1 MLGALL
7 ALASGACFGLNIAAL
22 RRGVLSASVLQA
34 MTITVLFGVP
44 VFVAA
49 AFAFGA
55 WPALAA
61 MQGPALGW
69 MAAAGV
75 VHFIGGRY
83 SDYRATQALGVAL
96 STPVQQTTVAVSLA
110 LAVVFLNEQV
120 TGLKLIGLLLM
131 LSGPVAL
138 SLRRRQAEAAA
149 ATKAFRPSFGPGI
162 FWAAVSALCY
172 GTSPLLITLGLG
184 AERTVANAVAGGL
197 VSYVAAAA
205 VVVAMVAA
213 LGGLRFLRGFDRQ
226 AGRWFLVSGFFVS
239 VSQLLLY
246 MALALAPVSV
256 IVPLQRLSVV
266 FRVIFSGLLNRNA
279 EILDRYVLLAILMSV
294 LGAMCISLD
303 TGFLRGAL
311 PWPEAAAELLLQ
323 PLGAGWTE
331 GAAGAQQG
339 REGR

>member
-1 MLGALL
+1 MLGAIL

-44 VFVAA
+44 FFAGAA
-49 AFAFGA
+49 VVFGA

-61 MQGPALGW
+61 MTLPAHGW

-96 STPVQQTTVAVSLA
+96 STPVQQFTVAVSLA
-110 LAVVFLNEQV
+110 LAVAFLGEEV
-120 TGLKLIGLLLM
+120 TGLKMLGLLLM
-131 LSGPVAL
+131 LSGPVVL
-138 SLRRRQAEAAA
+138 TLRRRHAEAAA
-149 ATKAFRPSFGPGI
+149 ASKVFRPRFASGM
-162 FWAAVSALCY
+162 FWAAMSALCY

-184 AERTVANAVAGGL
+184 SERTIANAVAGGL
-197 VSYVAAAA
+197 VSYLAAAA
-205 VVVAMVAA
+205 VVLTVVAS
-213 LGGLRFLRGFDRQ
+213 LGGLRFLRAFDPK
-226 AGRWFLVSGFFVS
+226 AARWFFMSGFFVS

-266 FRVIFSGLLNRNA
+266 FRVLFSGLINRNA
-279 EILDRYVLLAILMSV
+279 EILDRFVILAILVSV
-294 LGAMCISLD
+294 IGAMCISLD
-303 TGFLRGAL
+303 TGFLLGAFR
-311 PWPEAAAELLLQ
+311 WPDALAELLLQ
-323 PLGAGWTE
+323 PWFGPD
-331 GAAGAQQG
+331 
-339 REGR
+339 